1 MVRTIH
7 CCYIPVEKM
16 LYLPGELGAVPLAD
30 ESEVGAGLAG
40 PGAGLAL
47 SVTLEEVAET
57 LGGALLEMVKY
68 CIYTVL

>member
-1 MVRTIH
+1 
-7 CCYIPVEKM
+7 M

-30 ESEVGAGLAG
+30 EAQVGAGLAG

-57 LGGALLEMVKY
+57 LGGSLLEVFKNY
-68 CIYTVL
+68 YTIL